1 MKILLLEDHTFFAK
15 EIMDYIKMFID
26 QGNFTL
32 HYASTYKEAEYLIGA
47 NQTFDYAI
55 LDVQLQNGRN
65 GIEFAD
71 KNKNNIGK
79 IMFITGCIEPEVLFT
94 LEAKKYQYISKQS
107 LLWVPLKKFLEQ

>member
-15 EIMDYIKMFID
+15 EIIGYIKMFID
-26 QGNFTL
+26 KGNL
-32 HYASTYKEAEYLIGA
+32 DIHYASNYKEADALLATHKDFQY
-47 NQTFDYAI
+47 TI

-79 IMFITGCIEPEVLFT
+79 ILFITGCVEPEVLNT
-94 LEAKKYQYISKQS
+94 LESKKYQYISKQS
-107 LLWVPLKKFLEQ
+107 LLWAPLTKFLE